1 MASIRSPLKQR
12 NIKRKKK
19 KKQKK
24 RKKKKNDGAELGIA
38 SSRSPTMS

>member
-1 MASIRSPLKQR
+1 MASIRSPLKER
-12 NIKRKKK
+12 NIKRKK

>member
-12 NIKRKKK
+12 NIKRKK